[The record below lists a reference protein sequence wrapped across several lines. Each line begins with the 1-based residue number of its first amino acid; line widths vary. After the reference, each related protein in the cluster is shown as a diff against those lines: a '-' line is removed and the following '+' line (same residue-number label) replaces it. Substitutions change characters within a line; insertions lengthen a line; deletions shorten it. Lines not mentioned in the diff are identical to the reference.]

1 MKFSAQIWSTIFS
14 LYKFKRIN
22 RLDVRFLCYERNSNI
37 PKIFLKF
44 KKFYLDN
51 GKRMRYINLNI
62 YKVGSRFGY
71 YLLTRS
77 LTKLKIKKKKK
88 R

>member
-1 MKFSAQIWSTIFS
+1 M
-14 LYKFKRIN
+14 YKFKQIN
-22 RLDVRFLCYERNSNI
+22 KNDVRYLCYERNSNI
-37 PKIFLKF
+37 PRIFLKF
-44 KKFYLDN
+44 RRFYLDN
-51 GKRMRYINLNI
+51 GKKLRYIKLNK

-77 LTKLKIKKKKK
+77 LTKLKKKKKKK